1 MCQPQHADE
10 ASRECNSKTDD
21 KDKMVSLCIK
31 TDIGEPIPCRIT
43 QHVGKHITT
52 SIRMDKRVFVGA
64 GFHTHIFF
72 LK

>member
-10 ASRECNSKTDD
+10 ASRECNSKTDG

-43 QHVGKHITT
+43 QHV
-52 SIRMDKRVFVGA
+52 IRMDKRVFVGA
-64 GFHTHIFF
+64 GFHTHIFS